1 MATGPAPKPT
11 TRRTALIVAR
21 VAAGFT
27 QETLAARMGVERTT
41 VYRWEAG
48 LTVPLPMLRPG
59 LAQLL
64 GLDNEQLA
72 AVLGESGEAAH
83 AVDTNGAAASPGS
96 TPHTATATHTLDD
109 LVTVVAASIALVVTT
124 ISGTA
129 LPPGNGA
136 GARPTELD
144 RLVEDM
150 KRRGLMPLFEK
161 LAARAA
167 ALAAPAPGGL
177 QPLTHRGERDEGCT
191 LQPRG
196 NPTYDQWRTDN
207 NNCYGNAELGD

>member
-1 MATGPAPKPT
+1 MATGPTPKPSR
-11 TRRTALIVAR
+11 RRTALIAAR

-27 QETLAARMGVERTT
+27 QETLAARIGVERST

-48 LTVPLPMLRPG
+48 LTVPLSMWRPG

-83 AVDTNGAAASPGS
+83 AVDTNGAPAASPGS
-96 TPHTATATHTLDD
+96 TPHAATATYSLDD
-109 LVTVVAASIALVVTT
+109 LVTVVTASIALVVTA

-129 LPPGNGA
+129 PPGNGA

-144 RLVEDM
+144 RLVVEM
-150 KRRGLMPLFEK
+150 KRRGSMPLFEEF
-161 LAARAA
+161 AARAS

-177 QPLTHRGERDEGCT
+177 QPLGTSNLDPDERGVG
-191 LQPRG
+191 
-196 NPTYDQWRTDN
+196 
-207 NNCYGNAELGD
+207 